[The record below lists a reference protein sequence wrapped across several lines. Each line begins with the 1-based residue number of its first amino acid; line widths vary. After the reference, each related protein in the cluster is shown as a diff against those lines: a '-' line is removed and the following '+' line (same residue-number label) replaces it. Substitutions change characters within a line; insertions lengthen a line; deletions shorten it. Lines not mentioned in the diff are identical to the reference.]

1 MAGPTAA
8 VAEAWDKVTV
18 FLYSQLYDERKRAE
32 NNVSALIFCVS
43 HFALG
48 MANFFFGEMSR

>member
-1 MAGPTAA
+1 MAGPAAA

-32 NNVSALIFCVS
+32 NNVSAPHLTPFFCVCV
-43 HFALG
+43 ALRL
-48 MANFFFGEMSR
+48 NS